1 MPRDMPVSDVMV
13 TDLVT
18 IGPDAGVLDAA
29 KLMAEHAVGGLPVV
43 ADDGTLVGLIEEGD
57 VIVEDADLPQ
67 RSYIE
72 FLGAY
77 IELPSGLHR
86 FEDRFRKAVAATV
99 ADAMRSD
106 PPTVAPDTRL
116 EDVATYMLD
125 HGVGRLPIVDDAG
138 GLVGIVTRG
147 DLVRAIAAG

>member
-1 MPRDMPVSDVMV
+1 MPRDMPVSDVMA

-18 IGPDAGVLDAA
+18 ISPDAGVLDAA
-29 KLMAEHAVGGLPVV
+29 KMMAEHKVGGLPVV
-43 ADDGTLVGLIEEGD
+43 DDAGRLVGLIEEGD

-77 IELPSGLHR
+77 IELPSGLHH

-99 ADAMRSD
+99 ADAMRED
-106 PPTVAPDTRL
+106 PPSAPPATKL

-125 HGVGRLPIVDDAG
+125 HGVGRLPIVDSG
-138 GLVGIVTRG
+138 KLVGIVTRG

>member
-1 MPRDMPVSDVMV
+1 MA

-29 KLMAEHAVGGLPVV
+29 KLMAERHLGGLPVV
-43 ADDGTLVGLIEEGD
+43 DDDGGLVGLIEEGD

-67 RSYIE
+67 QTYIE

-77 IELPSGLHR
+77 IELPSQLKRFEHR
-86 FEDRFRKAVAATV
+86 FKQAVAATV
-99 ADAMRSD
+99 ADAMKSD
-106 PPTVAPDTRL
+106 PPTVSPGDSL

-125 HGVGRLPIVDDAG
+125 HQVGRLAVTDEAG
-138 GLVGIVTRG
+138 ALVGIVTRG
-147 DLVRAIAAG
+147 DLVRAIAGAG

>member
-99 ADAMRSD
+99 ADAMRKD
-106 PPTVAPDTRL
+106 PPTVPPDTRL
-116 EDVATYMLD
+116 EDVTTFMLD
-125 HGVGRLPIVDDAG
+125 HGVGRLPIVEDG
-138 GLVGIVTRG
+138 ELVGIVTRG

>member
-1 MPRDMPVSDVMV
+1 MPRDLPVSDVMA

-29 KLMAEHAVGGLPVV
+29 KSMAERKVGGLPVV
-43 ADDGTLVGLIEEGD
+43 DSDGTLVGLIEEGD

-99 ADAMRSD
+99 ADAMRKD
-106 PPTVAPDTRL
+106 PPTVPPDTKL

-125 HGVGRLPIVDDAG
+125 HGVGRLPVVEDG
-138 GLVGIVTRG
+138 KLVGIVTRG